1 MDPHSFIKPLRSLLN
16 CPTHMW
22 KSKPGRMQDVH
33 CRTATLSGT
42 GAFSWERDMLAE
54 DISHHLI
61 SLLEHLLSGFLNRSC
76 NEVKSTPLFMP
87 SIHSRPQNKPH
98 CMYGSQVYTEF
109 RWDSGMKVVIRAVAK
124 SGHGNDDLPDGS
136 LNK

>member
-1 MDPHSFIKPLRSLLN
+1 MDPHSFIKPLRSVLN

-87 SIHSRPQNKPH
+87 SIHSRPEKKATLYVWIAGVH
-98 CMYGSQVYTEF
+98 RIQVGFWSEGCDPCSGQVWARKGRFT
-109 RWDSGMKVVIRAVAK
+109 RWQ
-124 SGHGNDDLPDGS
+124 LE
-136 LNK
+136 